1 MNAGVLN
8 ERVAIQSRPSVQDGQ
23 GGLTGDWSTVRTVW
37 ARVTQPS
44 ARRQLEAGAVADSRT
59 YIVRL
64 RAAQAP
70 TIQQRLVWRKRE
82 LRVDGVTAVGDGL
95 HYVDV
100 TAVSEVA

>member
-1 MNAGVLN
+1 M
-8 ERVAIQSRPSVQDGQ
+8 
-23 GGLTGDWSTVRTVW
+23 RTVW

-82 LRVDGVTAVGDGL
+82 LRVDGVTAVGD
-95 HYVDV
+95 YVDV